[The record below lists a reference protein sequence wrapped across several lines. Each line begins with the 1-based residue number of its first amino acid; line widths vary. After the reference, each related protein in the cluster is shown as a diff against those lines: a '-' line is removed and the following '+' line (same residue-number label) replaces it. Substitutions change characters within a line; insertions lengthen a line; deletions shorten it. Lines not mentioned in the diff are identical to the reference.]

1 MRGTRG
7 RGRPAGRR
15 AVAAGA
21 AALVALLAAAG
32 PARGQAPD
40 PAGAA
45 DSAADR
51 ARAVDAQAA
60 LERSRVARMGW
71 AWGRGSSGCD
81 EVIGRFC
88 LTHDEGGPA
97 WSPPPAPPG
106 WIRERDAF
114 LALLAE

>member
-7 RGRPAGRR
+7 RGRPAGGT
-15 AVAAGA
+15 AATAGA
-21 AALVALLAAAG
+21 AARAAVRAAAG
-32 PARGQAPD
+32 PARGQAAD
-40 PAGAA
+40 PAAA
-45 DSAADR
+45 DWAADR

-71 AWGRGSSGCD
+71 AWGRAGSGCD
-81 EVIGRFC
+81 EVVGRFC

-106 WIRERDAF
+106 WV
-114 LALLAE
+114 